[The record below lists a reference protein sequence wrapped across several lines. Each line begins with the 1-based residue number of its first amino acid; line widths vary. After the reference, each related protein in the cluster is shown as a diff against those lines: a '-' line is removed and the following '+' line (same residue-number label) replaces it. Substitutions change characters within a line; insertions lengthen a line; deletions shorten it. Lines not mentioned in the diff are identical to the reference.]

1 MSGTSEGSKR
11 GWDTR
16 RANEAKRQK
25 KSDAAKRGWDTR
37 RRNRKYKPTHI
48 KYRVLTLSDEL
59 NEYLSASYRDIQKTI
74 LRDSAALYNL
84 YDFISNELEDMFD
97 MISGG
102 VSERW
107 DDNYMNPVGQRRTFE
122 FEMWRG
128 DHIAYEILY
137 YGGAMHVYQMPEDF
151 NLDSL
156 LNLIKSVGVW
166 E

>member
-1 MSGTSEGSKR
+1 MAGTSDGAKR
-11 GWDTR
+11 GWETR
-16 RANEAKRQK
+16 RENAAAHQKR
-25 KSDAAKRGWDTR
+25 SDAAKRGWETR
-37 RRNRKYKPTHI
+37 RANRKSKPTHI

-74 LRDSAALYNL
+74 LRDSTALYNL
-84 YDFISNELEDMFD
+84 YDFISDELENVFD
-97 MISGG
+97 MLSGG

-122 FEMWRG
+122 FELWRN
-128 DHIAYEILY
+128 DNIAYEILY

-151 NLDSL
+151 NFDSL
-156 LNLIKSVGVW
+156 LALIKSVGVW